1 MAYPQAT
8 PVRPLPGAFINTPAV
23 ARAMAQQDDPVRR
36 RLFPDVPP
44 TSTSA
49 AGLPGAAAPAA
60 APAAR
65 SRTEPL
71 VKLPTVDPASPLTK
85 AAGTINK
92 LLQHDGEYP
101 DIDSYCRRKNRPCSP
116 SPDPWLTAPS
126 WRLL

>member
-36 RLFPDVPP
+36 RLFPDAPA
-44 TSTSA
+44 TSA
-49 AGLPGAAAPAA
+49 PTPGAVGPAA
-60 APAAR
+60 AAA
-65 SRTEPL
+65 SRPSTEPL

-85 AAGTINK
+85 AASTINK

-101 DIDSYCRRKNRPCSP
+101 DIDSYCRRKSHPRACPP
-116 SPDPWLTAPS
+116 EL
-126 WRLL
+126 